1 MPNIE
6 ALAEEMELTCD
17 YLEAEFILDGEF
29 CIPDVYLYQ
38 TDEHLVVT
46 TFPE

>member
-1 MPNIE
+1 MPNVE

-17 YLEAEFILDGEF
+17 YLASEFIIDGEF
-29 CIPDVYLYQ
+29 CIPSVYLYQ
-38 TDEHLVVT
+38 NETHLVVT